1 MGVIAQYQVSASN
14 PSTVGGTGTTIKY
27 FSSNPPQSL
36 WNTGVTGVNTPISSA
51 QLGGTPSAS
60 SALGQ
65 LSFDSVASKIN
76 GGRFR
81 IYASG
86 NATLTG
92 TPTLTATVQINT
104 GTIATPSYATLLG
117 GVASNAVVTLVPVS
131 WSIAGDLV
139 FDTVAGTLGG
149 FMKYTYCNAS
159 GGGTDKLVAESSTGG
174 TSPVTTVTALTAGGI
189 YATQFGF
196 VVGVTF
202 STSTAAN
209 TSNLTEFKIVQD

>member
-1 MGVIAQYQVSASN
+1 MGVIERYQVNASN

-36 WNTGVTGVNTPISSA
+36 WNVGQPGVNAPITNS
-51 QLGGTPSAS
+51 QLGATPSAS
-60 SALGQ
+60 SANGQ
-65 LSFDSVASKIN
+65 LSFDSVAQKVV

-81 IYASG
+81 MYATG

-92 TPTLTATVQINT
+92 TPTLTATIQINT
-104 GTIATPSYATLLG
+104 GTIATPSYATFLG
-117 GVASNAVVTLVPVS
+117 GVASNAVVTTVPLQWFIS
-131 WSIAGDLV
+131 GDLT
-139 FDTVAGTLGG
+139 FDAVSGTLGG
-149 FMKYTYCNAS
+149 FMKYGYLNGA

-174 TSPVTTVTALTAGGI
+174 TSPVVTVTGLTAGGL
-189 YATQFGF
+189 YASQFGF

-209 TSNLTEFKIVQD
+209 TSNLTEFSIVQD

>member
-27 FSSNPPQSL
+27 FTSNPPQSL
-36 WNTGVTGVNTPISSA
+36 WNSGVTGVNSPQSSA
-51 QLGGTPSAS
+51 QLGGTPSS
-60 SALGQ
+60 TSALGQ
-65 LSFDSVASKIN
+65 LSFDSVALKLN

-104 GTIATPSYATLLG
+104 GTIASPSYATLLN
-117 GVASNAVVTLVPVS
+117 GVASNAVVTLVPVAF
-131 WSIAGDLV
+131 SISADLV
-139 FDTVAGTLGG
+139 FDTTTGTLGG
-149 FMKYTYCNAS
+149 FQKYSYVNGA
-159 GGGTDKLVAESSTGG
+159 GGGTDKLVAETAGG
-174 TSPVTTVTALTAGGI
+174 GAGVITTVTALTAGGI

-196 VVGVTF
+196 VIGVTF

-209 TSNLTEFKIVQD
+209 TANLTEFKIVQD